1 MPACREFLR
10 HCRFDGQCLRR
21 NSEHQGI
28 RPMPN
33 LVTAV
38 LAGRFLRWRIPY
50 PTHQT
55 DNISSRILTARIC
68 WYESSAQAE
77 KAVAP
82 KTVAR
87 INCLNFMMLLLLHKA
102 FGIVKPAA
110 YGFAAVAALQ
120 AVLQETLNTIIASRA
135 VRIPPN
141 EPDTQT
147 LTLEYGIHSFQFI
160 GSIPC

>member
-38 LAGRFLRWRIPY
+38 LARRFLRWRIPY

-120 AVLQETLNTIIASRA
+120 AVLQETLKHDHCIKSCSNSAK
-135 VRIPPN
+135 
-141 EPDTQT
+141 
-147 LTLEYGIHSFQFI
+147 
-160 GSIPC
+160 

>member
-1 MPACREFLR
+1 
-10 HCRFDGQCLRR
+10 
-21 NSEHQGI
+21 
-28 RPMPN
+28 MPN

-77 KAVAP
+77 KVVAP

-87 INCLNFMMLLLLHKA
+87 SLH
-102 FGIVKPAA
+102 
-110 YGFAAVAALQ
+110 
-120 AVLQETLNTIIASRA
+120 QELFEFRQMN
-135 VRIPPN
+135 
-141 EPDTQT
+141 
-147 LTLEYGIHSFQFI
+147 LTRKL
-160 GSIPC
+160 

>member
-87 INCLNFMMLLLLHKA
+87 INCLNFMMLPSFAQSVRNSEARSLWLCGSRSFTSGIAGNLKTRSLH
-102 FGIVKPAA
+102 
-110 YGFAAVAALQ
+110 
-120 AVLQETLNTIIASRA
+120 QELFEFRQMN
-135 VRIPPN
+135 
-141 EPDTQT
+141 
-147 LTLEYGIHSFQFI
+147 LTRKL
-160 GSIPC
+160 

>member
-1 MPACREFLR
+1 
-10 HCRFDGQCLRR
+10 
-21 NSEHQGI
+21 
-28 RPMPN
+28 MPN

-87 INCLNFMMLLLLHKA
+87 INCLNFM
-102 FGIVKPAA
+102 IVKPAA

-120 AVLQETLNTIIASRA
+120 AVLQETLKHDHCIKSCSNSAK
-135 VRIPPN
+135 
-141 EPDTQT
+141 
-147 LTLEYGIHSFQFI
+147 
-160 GSIPC
+160 